1 MNERLTTAFLT
12 AKSVILS
19 QKLASRVKTAFK
31 ARVVGA
37 PLGQITAAAAMLSFQ
52 GTCAGEK
59 TKQNKNKTD
68 PHPKKKQPII
78 THHETA
84 FCAS

>member
-1 MNERLTTAFLT
+1 MADGP
-12 AKSVILS
+12 A
-19 QKLASRVKTAFK
+19 AA
-31 ARVVGA
+31 AA
-37 PLGQITAAAAMLSFQ
+37 AAATAAAAMLSFQ

>member
-37 PLGQITAAAAMLSFQ
+37 PLGQITAAAML
-52 GTCAGEK
+52 AV
-59 TKQNKNKTD
+59 
-68 PHPKKKQPII
+68 
-78 THHETA
+78 ETTMFA
-84 FCAS
+84 T